1 MINLYKKKYKNIMYI
16 YYFLTNKY
24 DSVVKK
30 PSNRFTSS
38 EMRNL
43 VKVRVLISLKFIPT
57 VEMTV

>member
-1 MINLYKKKYKNIMYI
+1 MYI

-43 VKVRVLISLKFIPT
+43 VKVRVLISLKFIHT